1 MGLDR
6 TTPAERAMA
15 VAFADMTSSKVK
27 EMGFSLN
34 SEKGNVMRASDYLLS
49 EKNQDLLKNLQG
61 EVIDL
66 SRLDQV
72 YVFMGAA
79 TKGEF
84 KGNGE
89 IALVINMGREEMFKN
104 KAGNPYR
111 DLGIITYDED
121 TKQKSFIEDNKI
133 KRERKEAL
141 GNAVDEKTEENEFE
155 IKTLDDLVEFA
166 RKGKRLCPKNAKEVK
181 DRTERA
187 GGTIDEKEFED
198 LSQDELE
205 KKLVAQ
211 QESTAL
217 LAAAGIDG
225 GELEGLKKLL
235 KEHGIALE
243 DVKQVTKVES
253 AQVLDGYMKDK
264 RQFSPNGKNTYIISV
279 RNREANAKGDRM
291 ITLQDGTIND
301 NAENDKS
308 LMEFKERYGQDSSVI
323 STVEP
328 KEEEFIEY
336 EDSNGKIISR
346 DLVVGEERVVTEDIQ
361 ERVAKIKEEMENN
374 IAQIKASDFSEPDKK
389 KAISEAYGN
398 GYGAIVNLEMET
410 GVDLPSIEAEFFDD
424 AYDAALSEYNPLVKS
439 DDFGEIEVD
448 NSEKDDG
455 NVVSDVIEGL
465 GVTMFGGKENK
476 RNEIEDDPYAR
487 YSQGRL
493 PKHLMD

>member
-6 TTPAERAMA
+6 TRPAERAMA

-27 EMGFSLN
+27 EMGFSLS
-34 SEKGNVMRASDYLLS
+34 SEEGKVMRLSDYLLS
-49 EKNQDLLKNLQG
+49 EKNQDILKNLQG
-61 EVIDL
+61 EAIDL
-66 SRLDQV
+66 SKLDQV
-72 YVFMGAA
+72 YVFMGTA

-89 IALVINMGREEMFKN
+89 IAIVVNMGREDMFKN

-121 TKQKSFIEDNKI
+121 TKQRSFIEDDKI
-133 KRERKEAL
+133 KSERKDAL
-141 GNAVDEKTEENEFE
+141 GNAVDKKTEENEFE

-166 RKGKRLCPKNAKEVK
+166 RKGKRLCPKDSKEVR

-187 GGTIDEKEFED
+187 GGTINEEEFQE

-205 KKLVAQ
+205 KKLAAQ

-217 LAAAGIDG
+217 LAAAGIEG
-225 GELEGLKKLL
+225 GELEELKRLL

-291 ITLQDGTIND
+291 VTLQDGAIND

-308 LMEFKERYGQDSSVI
+308 LIEFKERYGQDASVI

-328 KEEEFIEY
+328 KEEEFIEV
-336 EDSNGKIISR
+336 EDSNGKVTSR
-346 DLVVGEERVVTEDIQ
+346 DLVIGEEKVVTEDIK
-361 ERVAKIKEEMENN
+361 ERVAKIKEEMEND
-374 IAQIKASDFSEPDKK
+374 IAEIKASDDTEFDKK
-389 KAISEAYGN
+389 KAISEAYGR
-398 GYGAIVNLEMET
+398 GYGAIVNLQMET
-410 GVDLPSIEAEFFDD
+410 GVDLPSIEAEFYDD
-424 AYDAALSEYNPLVKS
+424 AYEAALSEYNPLKSS
-439 DDFGEIEVD
+439 DDFGEIEVED
-448 NSEKDDG
+448 DDG
-455 NVVSDVIEGL
+455 
-465 GVTMFGGKENK
+465 
-476 RNEIEDDPYAR
+476 RDPREMISRFA
-487 YSQGRL
+487 SGRQIFRQ
-493 PKHLMD
+493 